1 LRNPLAHQVDRT
13 MAILQPDQNAASM
26 AASCVFTLFCRYGAV
41 RSQSAFAK

>member
-26 AASCVFTLFCRYGAV
+26 AASCVFTLFAAMVPSGRNR
-41 RSQSAFAK
+41 RSRK